1 MPAHFLENYQHFA
14 SFLISFFK
22 EKKSSFSHK
31 IVYTHSRGF
40 KQWRKTQGKICGF
53 FLNKPPQIQPPRN
66 NNIIIEILL
75 LDVTIISTSFQ
86 ISVLGVCTDEMLVL
100 AE

>member
-1 MPAHFLENYQHFA
+1 MEENP
-14 SFLISFFK
+14 
-22 EKKSSFSHK
+22 
-31 IVYTHSRGF
+31 
-40 KQWRKTQGKICGF
+40 RKNMCF